1 LRHKNGL
8 YFDEYSGSYES
19 ELHDVESILTIREMF
34 DFYPPQMLIVGRCS
48 GGQTQILIH
57 TDEADPSRGMYAID
71 PIADDHF
78 YDLNCNFTT
87 FLDRFINSYGFE
99 FWRWGYDGDRK
110 ISKIM
115 E

>member
-34 DFYPPQMLIVGRCS
+34 DFYPPQMLIVGRRS

-57 TDEADPSRGMYAID
+57 TDEADPSRGMYAIV
-71 PIADDHF
+71 PIGDDF
-78 YDLNCNFTT
+78 FM
-87 FLDRFINSYGFE
+87 I
-99 FWRWGYDGDRK
+99 
-110 ISKIM
+110 
-115 E
+115 